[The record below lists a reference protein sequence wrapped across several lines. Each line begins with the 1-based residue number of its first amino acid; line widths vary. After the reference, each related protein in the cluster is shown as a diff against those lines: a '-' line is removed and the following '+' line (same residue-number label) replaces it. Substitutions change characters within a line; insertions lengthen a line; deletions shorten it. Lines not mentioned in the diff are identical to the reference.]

1 MSKPVKQMIS
11 DFQTNLK
18 NCFST
23 GAMAFSIQAAATVII
38 RFIYLTS
45 FVTELVSN
53 INTETKF
60 NRLLGSGN
68 LFNNVTRIWLQNR
81 AGSMRR

>member
-18 NCFST
+18 NCLGT
-23 GAMAFSIQAAATVII
+23 GAMAFSVQAATTVII

-45 FVTELVSN
+45 FVAELISN

-60 NRLLGSGN
+60 NLLPGSGN
-68 LFNNVTRIWLQNR
+68 LFPNVACVWL
-81 AGSMRR
+81 